1 MADER
6 YEWLDRDAAERLL
19 RGEPVEAA
27 DEHARNQAARLS
39 RELYGMG
46 RPSHSG
52 YLDGGEMP
60 GEAAALAAFRKSRAD
75 ADVPAGDML
84 GAVRLAPSTRPAST
98 RPASTHRAPRTI
110 FARPVRF
117 GLAAAVAGCALGG
130 VAVAASTGFLRS
142 PFGGD
147 PLPAS
152 SVSAAA
158 TPGPLVSESQTGG
171 GTVAPPPVSGS
182 PGTPPV
188 SPPASD
194 GGEQPDPS
202 GGADGGSG
210 KRQGDPDD
218 KSPDGKAESYRKA
231 VEACRD
237 YRSGHIAPDR
247 KRQLEETAKGAS
259 RVERFCDQLLGGDTK
274 DGGQSDG
281 GGDSGGGDDD
291 SGDSGDDDGKG
302 HGAPALE
309 SHSGGASLPPVSWTP
324 LPAEPAPLPSESAS
338 LPTSGVA
345 LNGF

>member
-6 YEWLDRDAAERLL
+6 YEWLDREAAERLL

-27 DEHARNQAARLS
+27 DEHARIQAARLS

-75 ADVPAGDML
+75 ADAPAGDML
-84 GAVRLAPSTRPAST
+84 GTVRLTPSTRS
-98 RPASTHRAPRTI
+98 ASTHRAPRTI

-117 GLAAAVAGCALGG
+117 GLVAAVAGCALGG
-130 VAVAASTGFLRS
+130 VAVAAGTGFLGS

-147 PLPAS
+147 PQPAS

-158 TPGPLVSESQTGG
+158 TPGPLASESQTGG
-171 GTVAPPPVSGS
+171 GTVAPPPIAGS
-182 PGTPPV
+182 PSTPPV
-188 SPPASD
+188 SPPASN

-202 GGADGGSG
+202 SGADGGSG

-218 KSPDGKAESYRKA
+218 KSPDQNAESYRKS
-231 VEACRD
+231 VDACRD
-237 YRSGHIAPDR
+237 YRSGDIAPDR
-247 KRQLEETAKGAS
+247 KRQLEEAAKGAS
-259 RVERFCDQLLGGDTK
+259 RVERFCDRLLDGDTK
-274 DGGQSDG
+274 GGGKSDG
-281 GGDSGGGDDD
+281 GGDSGGGDDG
-291 SGDSGDDDGKG
+291 GDSGDDDGKG

-309 SHSGGASLPPVSWTP
+309 SHSGGASLPPVSWAP

-338 LPTSGVA
+338 LPSSGVA
-345 LNGF
+345 LNAF

>member
-6 YEWLDRDAAERLL
+6 YEWLDREAAERLL

-27 DEHARNQAARLS
+27 DEHARIQAARLS

-75 ADVPAGDML
+75 ADAPAGDML
-84 GAVRLAPSTRPAST
+84 GTVRLAPSTRPASG
-98 RPASTHRAPRTI
+98 RRAPRTI

-130 VAVAASTGFLRS
+130 VAVAAGTGFLPS

-171 GTVAPPPVSGS
+171 GTVAPPPISGS
-182 PGTPPV
+182 PSTPPV

-194 GGEQPDPS
+194 GGEHPS
-202 GGADGGSG
+202 SGADGGSG

-218 KSPDGKAESYRKA
+218 KSPDRNAESYRKA

-247 KRQLEETAKGAS
+247 ERRLEEAAKGAS
-259 RVERFCDQLLGGDTK
+259 RVERFCDRLLDGDSK
-274 DGGQSDG
+274 DGGQTDG
-281 GGDSGGGDDD
+281 GGSGGGDDGD

-302 HGAPALE
+302 HGAPVLD
-309 SHSGGASLPPVSWTP
+309 SHSGASSLPPVSWTP
-324 LPAEPAPLPSESAS
+324 LPAEPAPLPSESAP
-338 LPTSGVA
+338 LPSSGVA
-345 LNGF
+345 LNAL